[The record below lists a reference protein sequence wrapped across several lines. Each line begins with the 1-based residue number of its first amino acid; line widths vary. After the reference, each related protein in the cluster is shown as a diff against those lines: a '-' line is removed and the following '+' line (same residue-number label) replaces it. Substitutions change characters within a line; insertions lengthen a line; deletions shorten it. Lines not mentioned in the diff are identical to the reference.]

1 MATAADTASQLQCSM
16 CENLTEDLVT
26 ISCGH
31 TFCRSCLDQ
40 LVNMS
45 DPQCPQCHQAPRR
58 VEMDDLSHF
67 NTDERGSLHTR
78 NILFLSASADPELS
92 KTYATP
98 ASGLIADTI
107 TMATAA
113 DITSQLQCSMCKNLA
128 EDLVTTSCGLAFCE
142 SCLHQVAN
150 MSDPQCPR
158 CHQAPKRV
166 EMDDLIHF
174 NTDERA
180 SDLIADTITMATA
193 ADITS
198 QLQCSKCEN
207 LAEDLVTT
215 SCGHAFCESC
225 LHQVANMSDPQC
237 PQCHQAP
244 KRVEMDDLSH
254 FNTDERGE
262 IPCDICEGIHPF
274 IAVKSCLTCLLSYCE
289 RHLKPHQ
296 SMERLKGHKL
306 VKPVEKLHERAC
318 SVHGRPLDLYS
329 TQDKHCIC
337 ALCVTPGVD
346 VITVETERKRREAEH
361 QRTIVKLK
369 SVIEK
374 GQKKMIDLKNTVR
387 NTVDEIN
394 REQTEIKKVFAA
406 VMDAVKR
413 AEEEL
418 IAPLEDRRRS
428 LEREMEEKTQK
439 IQEDLEEYKNII
451 NHLNQTQNEEDGI
464 LFLQSYPSVPAEFR
478 DDLGVSIET
487 QLNFGSMRNITT
499 FVLTSIR
506 TQLENLCSFEM
517 RRIQTFLV
525 DVILDKKTAHP
536 ALEVSQDGKAV
547 RGKANAHDS
556 QGVPK
561 QSDLVVGVLGNLQI
575 KSGKA
580 FWLVEVGQITGWELG
595 VVRENANRRGTV
607 FCKPSEGY
615 WVIVFSGPNTYGA
628 FEEKPIQMHLSTKPQ
643 KVGVF
648 VDYESDVISF
658 YNMDDQSHIYTFT
671 QCRFNGT
678 IRPYFNPHPNKN
690 VKNSDPMI
698 IFSVNPSM

>member
-1 MATAADTASQLQCSM
+1 MNNVINDFNADTITMATAADTASQLQCSM

-26 ISCGH
+26 LSCEH
-31 TFCRSCLDQ
+31 TFCRSCLKQ
-40 LVNMS
+40 LTNVSDPQCPQCSQAPKREEMDDLSHYNTDERASGLIADTIMMATAADITSHLQCSMCKNLTEDLVTTSCGHTFCESCLNQRVNMS
-45 DPQCPQCHQAPRR
+45 DPQCPQCHQAPKRAA
-58 VEMDDLSHF
+58 MDDLSHI
-67 NTDERGSLHTR
+67 NTGER
-78 NILFLSASADPELS
+78 
-92 KTYATP
+92 

-113 DITSQLQCSMCKNLA
+113 DTASLLQCSMCKNLT
-128 EDLVTTSCGLAFCE
+128 EDLVTLSCEHTFCE
-142 SCLHQVAN
+142 SCLN
-150 MSDPQCPR
+150 
-158 CHQAPKRV
+158 
-166 EMDDLIHF
+166 
-174 NTDERA
+174 
-180 SDLIADTITMATA
+180 
-193 ADITS
+193 
-198 QLQCSKCEN
+198 QL
-207 LAEDLVTT
+207 T
-215 SCGHAFCESC
+215 
-225 LHQVANMSDPQC
+225 NMSDPQC

-262 IPCDICEGIHPF
+262 ILCDICEENRRF

-289 RHLKPHQ
+289 HHLKPHQ
-296 SMERLKGHKL
+296 SMEMLRGHKL
-306 VKPVEKLHERAC
+306 VKPVKRLEERAC

-329 TQDKHCIC
+329 TRDKRCIC
-337 ALCVTPGVD
+337 ALCVTPGEN
-346 VITVETERKRREAEH
+346 VITLETERKRREAEQ

-374 GQKKMIDLKNTVR
+374 GENKIIDLKNTAR
-387 NTVDEIN
+387 NIVDEIN
-394 REQTEIKKVFAA
+394 REQTEIKQVFAA

-439 IQEDLEEYKNII
+439 IQEDLQEYKNII
-451 NHLNQTQNEEDGI
+451 NHLNQTQNEEDDI
-464 LFLQSYPSVPAEFR
+464 LFLQLYSSVPAEFR
-478 DDLGVSIET
+478 DDLRVSINTE
-487 QLNFGSMRNITT
+487 LNFGSMRNITT
-499 FVLTSIR
+499 SVLTSMR

-556 QGVPK
+556 PGVPK
-561 QSDLVVGVLGNLQI
+561 QFDLVAGVLGNLQI

-595 VVRENANRRGTV
+595 IVRENANRRGTV
-607 FCKPSEGY
+607 SYKPSEGY
-615 WVIVFSGPNTYGA
+615 WVIVFCGPNTYGA
-628 FEEKPIQMHLSTKPQ
+628 YEDRPVQLHLSTKPQ

-648 VDYESDVISF
+648 VDYESDLVSF
-658 YNMDDQSHIYTFT
+658 YDMDDQSHIYTFT